1 MTKERIAIVGI
12 IIIGIVLGRYLLKR
26 MEIDAE
32 RANMQSRIM
41 YVIDSADVKIEPTD
55 SSEVLYTLSMGD
67 SVLTIDYNENWMKVK
82 SGGFV
87 PSDDLNDTNSI
98 KNY

>member
-1 MTKERIAIVGI
+1 MTKERIATVGI

-41 YVIDSADVKIEPTD
+41 
-55 SSEVLYTLSMGD
+55 
-67 SVLTIDYNENWMKVK
+67 
-82 SGGFV
+82 
-87 PSDDLNDTNSI
+87 
-98 KNY
+98 